1 MVHGGVDFCL
11 HHSWREMLASLQ
23 SNKTLFIFQLKAFVG
38 RSSLEAVA
46 SSNLATVTD
55 QWILVS
61 TAAGIHIIFRKCNF
75 AHAHRSHSLSRA
87 LTAPAH
93 SSQKKIFCSKS
104 SLLLEKYHVILV
116 ALLPSMA
123 YSYLHNKPTLGLFMK
138 QNRVTLSS
146 HKSP

>member
-11 HHSWREMLASLQ
+11 HHSWREMLAC

-46 SSNLATVTD
+46 SSNLATVMD

-93 SSQKKIFCSKS
+93 SSQKKNSVQNPHIFLKS
-104 SLLLEKYHVILV
+104 IISL
-116 ALLPSMA
+116 AAFFPSMA
-123 YSYLHNKPTLGLFMK
+123 NIRFSRDQYCTLVNKGSDELFK
-138 QNRVTLSS
+138 KHLFG
-146 HKSP
+146 P

>member
-1 MVHGGVDFCL
+1 MAGN
-11 HHSWREMLASLQ
+11 ASLQ

-93 SSQKKIFCSKS
+93 SGQKKFSVQNPHYSKVGNS
-104 SLLLEKYHVILV
+104 STGG
-116 ALLPSMA
+116 
-123 YSYLHNKPTLGLFMK
+123 NKHTGGKFSLK
-138 QNRVTLSS
+138 E
-146 HKSP
+146 